1 MATPAM
7 KMPVAPAQL
16 NPLSLLRMVW
26 LHRLAILLIWL
37 VVSAVSAIIVRSLP
51 AVYKAEVSILVD
63 PQKIPNTVVQSM
75 VTTNVQDRLA
85 TISQQILSTAQL
97 QKVIDDFGLY
107 KAEKKDLIAEEIVQ
121 LMRTNIKV
129 SLDKGWT
136 NNTPGAFRIAYTG
149 EDPAVVAQVANRLGN
164 LFIEENMRTRET
176 QVEGTSEFLETQLQD
191 AKKRLDEAESAIS
204 QYKLKHNGEL
214 PEQTNVIASTLNRMQ
229 AEQNA
234 NRDAIARAEQSKK
247 VLEDTLGLAETNL
260 QELIDRSNEP
270 VAPPTPALTANKGPA
285 VVAQPQRVLK
295 RSEALEIELAAAL
308 SKYSEQ
314 HPDVK
319 RLRRD
324 IAMAKAAEEKVAD
337 LTVQAPLPPLPPAPA
352 EATSTP
358 AATASAAP
366 KTPDPIPAATSK
378 PARERPEIIQ
388 ARERIRTMK
397 TQVEQNDKDIVNR
410 QEEQERIQKAIV
422 SEQGK
427 LASVP
432 VREQEIALIMRDHA
446 ALSAEYQSLLNKSA
460 QAKISTDMELRQ
472 KSERFAINDPAHV
485 PGKPSSPDRVVLNL
499 MGSIIGL
506 GLGLLVALGR
516 EFHRNRLLGAWELPE
531 EAPVLIHVPRIMP
544 IDGGVVGLW
553 AGWRWSRRLAVLSAV
568 VIPILG
574 LLIAAGI
581 YLRRG

>member
-1 MATPAM
+1 
-7 KMPVAPAQL
+7 
-16 NPLSLLRMVW
+16 
-26 LHRLAILLIWL
+26 
-37 VVSAVSAIIVRSLP
+37 
-51 AVYKAEVSILVD
+51 
-63 PQKIPNTVVQSM
+63 M

-85 TISQQILSTAQL
+85 TISQQILSAAQL

-107 KAEKKDLIAEEIVQ
+107 KKEKKDLIAEEIVL
-121 LMRTNIKV
+121 LMRRNISV

-136 NNTPGAFRIAYTG
+136 NNTPGAFRIAYSG

-164 LFIEENMRTRET
+164 LFIEENMRTREN

-191 AKKRLDEAESAIS
+191 AKKRLDEAESTIS

-214 PEQTNVIASTLNRMQ
+214 PEQTNVIASTLNRLQ
-229 AEQNA
+229 AEQNS

-270 VAPPTPALTANKGPA
+270 VVPATPANANKVPT
-285 VVAQPQRVLK
+285 VVAQPQRILK
-295 RSEALEIELAAAL
+295 RSEALEIELAALL

-319 RLRRD
+319 RLKRD
-324 IAMAKAAEEKVAD
+324 IATAKAAEEKVGD
-337 LTVQAPLPPLPPAPA
+337 LTPQAPLPPPPPP
-352 EATSTP
+352 EVTSTP
-358 AATASAAP
+358 AATASGAA
-366 KTPDPIPAATSK
+366 KAPDPAPAATPK

-397 TQVEQNDKDIVNR
+397 AQIEQNDKDIATR
-410 QEEQERIQKAIV
+410 EQTQEQIQKAIV
-422 SEQGK
+422 SEQVK
-427 LASVP
+427 LANVP

-446 ALSAEYQSLLNKSA
+446 SLSAEYQSLLNKSA

-485 PGKPSSPDRVVLNL
+485 PGKPNSPDRVVLNII
-499 MGSIIGL
+499 GSVIGL
-506 GLGLLVALGR
+506 GLGLLVALGQ

-531 EAPVLIHVPRIMP
+531 ETPVLVHVPRIVP
-544 IDGGVVGLW
+544 VDGGVVGLW
-553 AGWRWSRRLAVLSAV
+553 SGWGWSRRLAVVSAV
-568 VIPILG
+568 AIPILG
-574 LLIAAGI
+574 LLLAAGI
-581 YLRRG
+581 YLGR

>member
-1 MATPAM
+1 MATPAI

-37 VVSAVSAIIVRSLP
+37 VVSAVTVIIVRTLP
-51 AVYKAEVSILVD
+51 AEYKAEVSILVD

-107 KAEKKDLIAEEIVQ
+107 KSEKKELIAEEIVQ
-121 LMRTNIKV
+121 LMRNNIKV

-149 EDPAVVAQVANRLGN
+149 DDPAVVAQVANRLGN

-214 PEQTNVIASTLNRMQ
+214 PEQTNVIASTLNRLQ

-270 VAPPTPALTANKGPA
+270 VVPATPANANKVPT
-285 VVAQPQRVLK
+285 VVAQPQRILK
-295 RSEALEIELAAAL
+295 RSEALEIE
-308 SKYSEQ
+308 
-314 HPDVK
+314 
-319 RLRRD
+319 
-324 IAMAKAAEEKVAD
+324 
-337 LTVQAPLPPLPPAPA
+337 
-352 EATSTP
+352 
-358 AATASAAP
+358 
-366 KTPDPIPAATSK
+366 
-378 PARERPEIIQ
+378 
-388 ARERIRTMK
+388 
-397 TQVEQNDKDIVNR
+397 
-410 QEEQERIQKAIV
+410 
-422 SEQGK
+422 
-427 LASVP
+427 
-432 VREQEIALIMRDHA
+432 
-446 ALSAEYQSLLNKSA
+446 
-460 QAKISTDMELRQ
+460 
-472 KSERFAINDPAHV
+472 
-485 PGKPSSPDRVVLNL
+485 
-499 MGSIIGL
+499 
-506 GLGLLVALGR
+506 
-516 EFHRNRLLGAWELPE
+516 
-531 EAPVLIHVPRIMP
+531 
-544 IDGGVVGLW
+544 
-553 AGWRWSRRLAVLSAV
+553 
-568 VIPILG
+568 
-574 LLIAAGI
+574 
-581 YLRRG
+581 